1 MIHLHGR
8 LSNDTLGILATDLVL
23 TSADFGDAYL
33 RSGWAARFL
42 FDLCRCRTIV
52 LVGYTAND
60 PPVRYILNIIEADR
74 ARFPELHDVYA
85 LAGDDGAGRAA
96 AAWETIAVEPI
107 LYPAP
112 EQDPSRLWD
121 ELRDMVC
128 SCSRSPSM
136 ADRALASSCS
146 LMTRATYFRGK
157 ETKQLGF

>member
-1 MIHLHGR
+1 
-8 LSNDTLGILATDLVL
+8 

-85 LAGDDGAGRAA
+85 FAGDDGTGRAA
-96 AAWETIAVEPI
+96 AAWETVAVEPI
-107 LYPAP
+107 LYRAT
-112 EQDPSRLWD
+112 DHDHSRLW
-121 ELRDMVC
+121 EHLPPW
-128 SCSRSPSM
+128 SHLPSNPPPFP
-136 ADRALASSCS
+136 
-146 LMTRATYFRGK
+146 T
-157 ETKQLGF
+157 